1 MTPLFVCLYSS
12 LFVYVL
18 DVYMSS
24 LCLSSFLFLY
34 VYAAGF
40 SIIISIII
48 GRIFDYNRWIA
59 SQIRHPFSR
68 ICNYAVFL
76 YHMLLPVLFLLIG
89 RGVPCPLLMALPLC
103 RLTWVRYKSIYFIK
117 STNCLLVVVI
127 LTEHSDELRFSMTW
141 DVFSNYDIMNFF
153 ISNLR

>member
-40 SIIISIII
+40 SIII

-89 RGVPCPLLMALPLC
+89 SGVTCPLLMALPLC

-127 LTEHSDELRFSMTW
+127 LTEHSGELRFSMTW
-141 DVFSNYDIMNFF
+141 DVISNCDTMNFF
-153 ISNLR
+153 ISSSR